1 MKLKNGQA
9 VVQGETNCDLN
20 VTDAEIIQE
29 VYVDSDGEER
39 INENETWLNMETHCR
54 GASTSL

>member
-1 MKLKNGQA
+1 M
-9 VVQGETNCDLN
+9 QGETNCDLN
-20 VTDAEIIQE
+20 VTDTEIIQE